1 MTENPYQAPAAI
13 SEVPDQQQPARDKP
27 DGSIAYG
34 VAVRILGLFSM
45 VYGAWCAFFGFLYAT
60 GIPEVNEG
68 DARLN
73 FGGGMFLFLAGL
85 MLTGFAPLIVRLS
98 YPKSRFAE
106 HV

>member
-1 MTENPYQAPAAI
+1 
-13 SEVPDQQQPARDKP
+13 
-27 DGSIAYG
+27 
-34 VAVRILGLFSM
+34 
-45 VYGAWCAFFGFLYAT
+45 LYAT

>member
-1 MTENPYQAPAAI
+1 MTENPYQAPATV
-13 SEVPDQQQPARDKP
+13 SEAPAQLQDKP

-34 VAVRILGLFSM
+34 VGVRIFGLANM
-45 VYGAWCAFFGFLYAT
+45 VYGAWYAFFGFLYAT
-60 GIPEVNEG
+60 GVPEANEG
-68 DARLN
+68 DAKLN

-85 MLTGFAPLIVRLS
+85 LLTGFAPLIVRLS